1 MQDPVP
7 TPIARIL
14 AQLTTKQVLI
24 CLVCLAILTGEIS
37 SAQLLFQHDYY
48 FSHSSEYL
56 SLGSKSIIQLIQSAF
71 PL

>member
-1 MQDPVP
+1 MQDPVL

-24 CLVCLAILTGEIS
+24 CLVWLAILTGEIS

-48 FSHSSEYL
+48 QYL
-56 SLGSKSIIQLIQSAF
+56 LSFL
-71 PL
+71 

>member
-24 CLVCLAILTGEIS
+24 CLVWLAILIGEMS
-37 SAQLLFQHDYY
+37 SSQLLFQHNYY
-48 FSHSSEYL
+48 
-56 SLGSKSIIQLIQSAF
+56 
-71 PL
+71 